1 LTNPQKPV
9 ILSGWERGRINLRN
23 TRQACRLLILHLLFL
38 DFASSRVRCYIW
50 NLDLVLHFYTYTR
63 SHVHQFCTSLLHLGA
78 GGTCTPFALVMLF
91 EGFGQ
96 FGLITHQSGS
106 KYYYLFCAD
115 LLTHPIRCLIIDAYL
130 GDIME
135 KAKKPLEP
143 TKSALVREVEAKLGF
158 KKFELNSLE
167 RANKATIVALLV
179 R

>member
-1 LTNPQKPV
+1 MGFCLLLSSCSDYLSVTV
-9 ILSGWERGRINLRN
+9 IIY
-23 TRQACRLLILHLLFL
+23 RLLRL
-38 DFASSRVRCYIW
+38 
-50 NLDLVLHFYTYTR
+50 
-63 SHVHQFCTSLLHLGA
+63 SLAYPL
-78 GGTCTPFALVMLF
+78 TIM
-91 EGFGQ
+91 
-96 FGLITHQSGS
+96 IGS
-106 KYYYLFCAD
+106 
-115 LLTHPIRCLIIDAYL
+115 LIIDAYL

>member
-1 LTNPQKPV
+1 MTNPQKPV
-9 ILSGWERGRINLRN
+9 ILSGWERGKRNLRN
-23 TRQACRLLILHLLFL
+23 TRQACRLVC
-38 DFASSRVRCYIW
+38 FALTFSRFRK
-50 NLDLVLHFYTYTR
+50 LARSRLHFVLRLSTSLFYLHPLARLSLLYLVFVLR
-63 SHVHQFCTSLLHLGA
+63 RRRHRSLLH
-78 GGTCTPFALVMLF
+78 CYVSV
-91 EGFGQ
+91 Q
-96 FGLITHQSGS
+96 FRLIMAKGL
-106 KYYYLFCAD
+106 KYFQLICAY
-115 LLTHPIRCLIIDAYL
+115 LLTIMIGSLIIDAYL

>member
-1 LTNPQKPV
+1 MTNPQKPV
-9 ILSGWERGRINLRN
+9 ILSGWERGKRNLRN
-23 TRQACRLLILHLLFL
+23 TRQACRLC
-38 DFASSRVRCYIW
+38 DFALTFSRFRK
-50 NLDLVLHFYTYTR
+50 LARSRLHFVLR
-63 SHVHQFCTSLLHLGA
+63 LSTSLLHLHPLA
-78 GGTCTPFALVMLF
+78 RPSLLYFSFALRRRRHRHPFCVGHAF
-91 EGFGQ
+91 RRFWAVWSNNPPK
-96 FGLITHQSGS
+96 GLNNIN
-106 KYYYLFCAD
+106 LFCAD
-115 LLTHPIRCLIIDAYL
+115 LLTHPSDALIIDAYL

>member
-1 LTNPQKPV
+1 MHASV
-9 ILSGWERGRINLRN
+9 IL
-23 TRQACRLLILHLLFL
+23 
-38 DFASSRVRCYIW
+38 
-50 NLDLVLHFYTYTR
+50 VL
-63 SHVHQFCTSLLHLGA
+63 SFCTGFGA
-78 GGTCTPFALVMLF
+78 GGTDPPVALAM
-91 EGFGQ
+91 GFC
-96 FGLITHQSGS
+96 LLLSS
-106 KYYYLFCAD
+106 CSDYLSVTVIIYRLLRLSLAYP
-115 LLTHPIRCLIIDAYL
+115 LTHPIRCPIIDAYL